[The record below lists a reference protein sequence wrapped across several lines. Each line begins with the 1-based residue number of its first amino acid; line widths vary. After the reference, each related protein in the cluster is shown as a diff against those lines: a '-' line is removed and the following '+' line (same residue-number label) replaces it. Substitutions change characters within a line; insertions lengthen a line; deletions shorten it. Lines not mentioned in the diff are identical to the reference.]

1 MKLKPKY
8 AVTMLIVGLVFCT
21 SQGQVPVKKDVT
33 DTMFKDK
40 MDLFIGRVMD
50 TLNIKFGIGMAVV
63 KGEGMVYEGYY
74 GMANYEKNIPV
85 TPQTNFYI
93 ASSTK
98 SFTALAMLMLEEKGI
113 LDLDASLA
121 SYFPDA
127 KFKPELNADKVNLR
141 DLLYHTS
148 GLENNNITFSK
159 AYTGIYTLESL
170 TQNLI
175 DYTQL
180 DSRAAYG
187 EFKYSNLGYN
197 IIEIILEREL
207 GKTWKQLVNEEVLD
221 PLGMTKTSSNISDIT
236 RLNWPGAEPYSDIN
250 INGDL
255 QRVSL
260 KKKDSIMHAAG
271 GLISTPRD
279 MAKFLIAE
287 LNDGKLK
294 GEQVFPKGMIPF
306 SQEPHAKQER
316 KFLGLK
322 RYGYGY
328 GWNIATTPLGDTL
341 VHHYGGFPGTAAQV
355 AFMPEHNIGLSIYAN
370 DGMKGLMSTFLIA
383 SYAFDYYAGRENLDA
398 YYEEQLAILKSRMMA
413 GYKGQEE
420 NLAKRAERTWQLELP
435 FEAYKGSYYS
445 PSTGTM
451 VISHNAQ
458 NELIASMGYLKSSP
472 ATPFKTINSMR
483 VELIPGSGS
492 LIQFYVENGEVT
504 AIGYDGLRYKK
515 TE

>member
-1 MKLKPKY
+1 MKLKLKF
-8 AVTMLIVGLVFCT
+8 AISTLFIGMFFWAC
-21 SQGQVPVKKDVT
+21 QGQEPIKKDIT
-33 DTMFKDK
+33 DTVFKNK
-40 MDLFIGRVMD
+40 MDLFIGRVID
-50 TLNIKFGIGMAVV
+50 SLNIKFGIGMAVV
-63 KGEGMVYEGYY
+63 KDENMVYEGYY

-98 SFTALAMLMLEEKGI
+98 SFTALAILMLEEKGI
-113 LDLDASLA
+113 IDLDAPLA
-121 SYFPDA
+121 SYFPESE
-127 KFKPELNADKVNLR
+127 FRPELNADKVNLR

-175 DYTQL
+175 DYTIPNT
-180 DSRAAYG
+180 RAAYG

-207 GKTWKQLVNEEVLD
+207 GKTWKQVVQEEVLN

-250 INGDL
+250 TNGDL
-255 QRVSL
+255 KRITL

-279 MAKFLIAE
+279 MAKFLIVE
-287 LNDGKLK
+287 MNDGKLNGK
-294 GEQVFPKGMIPF
+294 QLFPKGMIPF
-306 SQEPHAKQER
+306 SQKPHAKQDR
-316 KFLGLK
+316 KFLDLK
-322 RYGYGY
+322 RFGYGY

-355 AFMPEHNIGLSIYAN
+355 SFMPEHNVGLSIYAN
-370 DGMKGLMSTFLIA
+370 DSMKGLMSTFLIA

-398 YYEEQLAILKSRMMA
+398 YYDEQLAVLKTRMLA
-413 GYKGQEE
+413 GYKGQKES
-420 NLAKRAERTWQLELP
+420 LAKRAERTWQLELP
-435 FEAYKGSYYS
+435 FEAYAGSYYS
-445 PSTGTM
+445 NSTGTM
-451 VISHNAQ
+451 IISCNKQ
-458 NELIASMGYLKSSP
+458 NELIASMGYLKSEP
-472 ATPFKTINSMR
+472 ATPFNLENSIR
-483 VELIPGSGS
+483 VELIPGSGN
-492 LIQFYVENGEVT
+492 LVQFYIENGEVT
-504 AIGYDGLRYKK
+504 AIGFDGLRYNKIK
-515 TE
+515 

>member
-1 MKLKPKY
+1 MKLKLKY
-8 AVTMLIVGLVFCT
+8 TIVMLSIGMVFYAC
-21 SQGQVPVKKDVT
+21 QGQVPEKKEVT
-33 DTMFKDK
+33 DTVFKDK
-40 MDLFIGRVMD
+40 MDVFIGRVMD
-50 TLNIKFGIGMAVV
+50 SLNIKFGVGMAVV
-63 KGEGMVYEGYY
+63 KGEDMVYESYY

-121 SYFPDA
+121 SYFPEG
-127 KFKPELNADKVNLR
+127 KFNPELHADKVNIR

-170 TQNLI
+170 SQNLI
-175 DYTQL
+175 DYTIPNT
-180 DSRAAYG
+180 RAAYG

-197 IIEIILEREL
+197 IIELILEREL
-207 GKTWKQLVNEEVLD
+207 GKTWKQVVKEEVLD
-221 PLGMTKTSSNISDIT
+221 PLGMSKTSSNISDIT
-236 RLNWPGAEPYSDIN
+236 RLNWPGTEPYTDIN

-294 GEQVFPKGMIPF
+294 GKQVFPKGMIPF
-306 SQEPHAKQER
+306 SQEPHAKQDR

-322 RYGYGY
+322 RFGYGY

-370 DGMKGLMSTFLIA
+370 DGMKGLLSTFLIA
-383 SYAFDYYAGRENLDA
+383 SYAFDYYAGRENLED
-398 YYEEQLAILKSRMMA
+398 YYDEQLAICKSRILDA
-413 GYKGQEE
+413 YIGREE
-420 NLAKRAERTWQLELP
+420 SIAKRAERTWQLELP
-435 FEAYKGSYYS
+435 FEAYAGSYYS
-445 PSTGTM
+445 SSTGTM
-451 VISHNAQ
+451 VISHDAQ
-458 NELIASMGYLKSSP
+458 NQLIASMGYLKSTP
-472 ATPFKTINSMR
+472 GTPFKNKNSMR

-492 LIQFYVENGEVT
+492 VIQFYVENGEVT
-504 AIGYDGLRYKK
+504 AIGFDGLRYNK
-515 TE
+515 TK

>member
-1 MKLKPKY
+1 MKLKLKH

-21 SQGQVPVKKDVT
+21 SQGQVPVKKEVT
-33 DTMFKDK
+33 DTMFKAK
-40 MDLFIGRVMD
+40 MDQFIGRVID
-50 TLNIKFGIGMAVV
+50 SLNIKFGIGMAVV
-63 KGEGMVYEGYY
+63 KGEDMVYEAYS
-74 GMANYEKNIPV
+74 GMANYEENIPV

-113 LDLDASLA
+113 IDLDASLA
-121 SYFPDA
+121 SFFPES

-170 TQNLI
+170 TENLI
-175 DYTQL
+175 DYTTPN
-180 DSRAAYG
+180 SRAAYG

-207 GKTWKQLVNEEVLD
+207 GKSWKQVVQEEVLNK
-221 PLGMTKTSSNISDIT
+221 LGMTKTSSNISDIT
-236 RLNWPGAEPYSDIN
+236 RLNWPGAEPYSDISV
-250 INGDL
+250 NGDL
-255 QRVSL
+255 KRISL
-260 KKKDSIMHAAG
+260 KKKDRIMHAAG
-271 GLISTPRD
+271 GLITTPRD

-287 LNDGKLK
+287 LNDGKLN

-306 SQEPHAKQER
+306 SQEAHARQDR
-316 KFLGLK
+316 KFLDLK
-322 RYGYGY
+322 RFGYGY

-341 VHHYGGFPGTAAQV
+341 VHHYGSFPGTAAQV
-355 AFMPEHNIGLSIYAN
+355 AFMPEHNVGLSIYTN

-398 YYEEQLAILKSRMMA
+398 YYEEQLAILKSRMVA

-420 NLAKRAERTWQLELP
+420 SLSKRAERTWQLELP
-435 FEAYKGSYYS
+435 FDAYKGSYYS
-445 PSTGTM
+445 TSTGTM
-451 VISHNAQ
+451 VISGNEQ
-458 NELIASMGYLKSSP
+458 NELIASIGYLKSEP
-472 ATPFKTINSMR
+472 ATPFKNKNSMR
-483 VELIPGSGS
+483 VELIPGSGNVV
-492 LIQFYVENGEVT
+492 QFNVENGEVT
-504 AIGYDGLRYKK
+504 AIEYDGLRYNK
-515 TE
+515 TK

>member
-1 MKLKPKY
+1 
-8 AVTMLIVGLVFCT
+8 
-21 SQGQVPVKKDVT
+21 
-33 DTMFKDK
+33 
-40 MDLFIGRVMD
+40 
-50 TLNIKFGIGMAVV
+50 
-63 KGEGMVYEGYY
+63 
-74 GMANYEKNIPV
+74 
-85 TPQTNFYI
+85 
-93 ASSTK
+93 
-98 SFTALAMLMLEEKGI
+98 
-113 LDLDASLA
+113 DASLA
-121 SYFPDA
+121 SFFPEG

-175 DYTQL
+175 DYSIPNT
-180 DSRAAYG
+180 RAAYG

-207 GKTWKQLVNEEVLD
+207 GKSWKQVVQEEVLD

-255 QRVSL
+255 QRITL

-279 MAKFLIAE
+279 MAKFLITE
-287 LNDGKLK
+287 LNDGKHQGK
-294 GEQVFPKGMIPF
+294 QVFPKGMIPF
-306 SQEPHAKQER
+306 SQEAHAKQER

-322 RYGYGY
+322 RFGYGY

-370 DGMKGLMSTFLIA
+370 DGRKGLLSTFLIA
-383 SYAFDYYAGRENLDA
+383 SYAFDYYAGRENLEA
-398 YYEEQLAILKSRMMA
+398 YYDEQLAICMSRILN
-413 GYKGQEE
+413 GYNGQKES
-420 NLAKRAERTWQLELP
+420 LAKRAERTWQLELP
-435 FEAYKGSYYS
+435 FEAYAGSYYS
-445 PSTGTM
+445 PSTGTI
-451 VISHNAQ
+451 VISNNTQ
-458 NELIASMGYLKSSP
+458 DELIASMGYLKSEP
-472 ATPFKTINSMR
+472 ATPFKNKNSMR

-492 LIQFYVENGEVT
+492 IIQFNVENGEVT
-504 AIGYDGLRYKK
+504 SIGFDGLHYNK
-515 TE
+515 TK